1 MGAYLLRRLG
11 EMLPVLLVVATA
23 AFLLVKAVP
32 GSPFDSDRP
41 MPAEIKARYE
51 AFYGLDQPT
60 HVQFGRYLSNLISG
74 DLGLS
79 TKYHGWT
86 VNELVAPRIPVS
98 LQLGLLSL
106 LLAVAVGIPVGVL
119 AASRPDSW
127 LDRIP
132 MGFSLL
138 GICLPSFVIG
148 PVLSLILSRGL
159 GLVPP
164 CGWGGPEHLL
174 LPVLTLGIVVA
185 APIARLTRGAMLE
198 VRSSDFVR
206 TAQAK
211 GLGPFRVWFVHTL
224 RNALLPVVTYLAPA
238 AAGLVSGSFVVE
250 SMFDVPGLGRLFVT
264 SVTNRDATLIVGLT
278 LLYASF
284 LLVLN
289 LVADLALAWL
299 NPRLKRA
306 QTEGYGLT
314 PGYLAAILLAPV
326 ALLALHSG
334 LSSLGEAIGP
344 MPAWLTGDGARLTAA
359 LLVAIPVLV
368 LFVTVIRAI
377 ILGWSRFRRNRP
389 AVVAAVFLLVIGSL
403 CLAAGWVAPQ
413 DYRAQ
418 NLALGPVPPDAAHW
432 LGTDILGRDL
442 FSRVLH
448 GGGVS
453 IRVGLIATVIALL
466 FGTAYGIAAAQVGGT
481 RGEAMMRF
489 VDVINTLPLTLI
501 IILCTVVFG
510 QELWLLYV
518 VVGGISWL
526 TMARVV
532 RNQVLSLRATPFVQ
546 AAETMGASTWR
557 IILRHYL
564 PNLAGTLAIYGT
576 LTVPGVMLL
585 EAFVSFLGLGVQAP
599 MTSWGLLIKEGAD
612 VMEECG
618 WILLA
623 PATLFALTLLALNYV
638 GDGLRDAF
646 DPRDTRR

>member
-1 MGAYLLRRLG
+1 MGPYLLRRLG
-11 EMLPVLLVVATA
+11 EMVPVLLVVATA
-23 AFLLVKAVP
+23 AFLLVKVVP
-32 GSPFDSDRP
+32 GSPFDTDRP

-51 AFYGLDQPT
+51 RFYGLDQPT
-60 HVQFGRYLSNLISG
+60 HVQFGRYVANLLRG

-86 VNELVAPRIPVS
+86 VNELVAPRVPVS
-98 LQLGLLSL
+98 IQLGLLSL

-127 LDRIP
+127 LDRLP

-148 PVLSLILSRGL
+148 PLLSLLLSRWL

-198 VRSSDFVR
+198 VRASDYVR

-289 LVADLALAWL
+289 LLADLALAWL
-299 NPRLKRA
+299 NPRLKRSQA
-306 QTEGYGLT
+306 ESSGMT
-314 PGYLAAILLAPV
+314 PGYLAGILLAPA
-326 ALLALHSG
+326 ALLLLHAG
-334 LSSLGEAIGP
+334 LGALGEAVGP
-344 MPAWLTGDGARLTAA
+344 APAWLTGDAARVTAA
-359 LLVAIPVLV
+359 VVVGLPVLLLLAV
-368 LFVTVIRAI
+368 VARAI
-377 ILGWSRFRRNRP
+377 LRGWERFRRNRP
-389 AVVAAVFLLVIGSL
+389 AVVAAVFLVVVGSL
-403 CLAAGWVAPQ
+403 CLAAGWVAPH
-413 DYRAQ
+413 DFRAQ
-418 NLALGPVPPDAAHW
+418 NLALGPVPPEASHW

-442 FSRVLH
+442 LSRVLH

-481 RGEAMMRF
+481 RGEAMMRV

-532 RNQVLSLRATPFVQ
+532 RNQVLAFRSTPFVQ
-546 AAETMGASTWR
+546 AAETMGASTRR

-612 VMEECG
+612 VMEECP

-623 PATLFALTLLALNYV
+623 PSTLFALTLLALNYV